1 VTGDRAGGRAGESRP
16 TSLIVSIFILFDENT
31 NTLSSTLSKSSTH
44 QLSNHQHSA
53 LSSST
58 RHYQRNH
65 LKSAIDELHRKCHF
79 EHIFQT
85 VSPQVMSFSISASPT
100 DIRNWLLSK
109 SFSEEIVLYFVKWDG
124 AAMLGL
130 SESCLK
136 EIVPGMEGRRLLA
149 LLNRARTLHCE
160 SAYLICNLTQL
171 FSLLVAASS
180 IMG

>member
-1 VTGDRAGGRAGESRP
+1 MKP
-16 TSLIVSIFILFDENT
+16 QHSLINSKLSTHQLIN
-31 NTLSSTLSKSSTH
+31 SSTLSS
-44 QLSNHQHSA
+44 QLSA

-58 RHYQRNH
+58 RHFQRNH
-65 LKSAIDELHRKCHF
+65 LKFAIDVIHPKRHR
-79 EHIFQT
+79 ERIFRT
-85 VSPQVMSFSISASPT
+85 VSNEVMSFSISASPT

-136 EIVPGMEGRRLLA
+136 QIVPGMEGRRLLA

-160 SAYLICNLTQL
+160 SGYLMCNLTQIY
-171 FSLLVAASS
+171 SLLVAAC
-180 IMG
+180 